1 MRNSNEQQSINAVTE
16 AFATLNKE
24 VIADNIQYQ
33 RFDMIVRGNI
43 NAKIEVKYRR
53 LDLDKF
59 KKYWTKEGFM
69 FESSK
74 YSALTNFNSMYVN
87 YFNIDNKEIL
97 LGWNL
102 SGTKNAILNHS
113 TEKKNIMCP
122 ATTDFTNKVEVLKP
136 CYLLKRRTTTLRMAK
151 IDGKWYNL
159 SMNDFNKYLETL

>member
-1 MRNSNEQQSINAVTE
+1 MRNSNEQKSIDAVTE

-24 VIADNIQYQ
+24 VVADNIQYQ
-33 RFDMIVRGNI
+33 RFDMLVRGNI

-69 FESSK
+69 LEISK
-74 YSALTNFNSMYVN
+74 YNALAQYSSVYVN
-87 YFNIDNKEIL
+87 YFTINDAEIL

-102 SGTKNAILNHS
+102 SGAKNAILNHS

-122 ATTDFTNKVEVLKP
+122 ATTDFNNKNEVLKP